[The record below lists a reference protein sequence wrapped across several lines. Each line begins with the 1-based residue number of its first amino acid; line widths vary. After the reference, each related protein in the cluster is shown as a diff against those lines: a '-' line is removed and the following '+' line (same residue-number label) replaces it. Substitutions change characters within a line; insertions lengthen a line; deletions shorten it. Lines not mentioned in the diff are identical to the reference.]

1 MSTVKRIKVKN
12 RLAAVVRT
20 PGGKTV
26 AEAVHAAETGL
37 ESIKDECL
45 DALDA
50 TLADMSR
57 LAAAMKTAPSRA
69 DIDQLYGYSN
79 DLIGVAG
86 VFSLNAVG
94 DAAYSLC
101 ELLDGLIETA
111 TWNWPAVE
119 VHLNGLKLLRMLG
132 ENIGE
137 AERDQVLAG
146 LRAVTKRIGPVE
158 TEA

>member
-1 MSTVKRIKVKN
+1 
-12 RLAAVVRT
+12 
-20 PGGKTV
+20 
-26 AEAVHAAETGL
+26 
-37 ESIKDECL
+37 
-45 DALDA
+45 
-50 TLADMSR
+50 
-57 LAAAMKTAPSRA
+57 MKTAPSRA

-94 DAAYSLC
+94 DASYSLC

-158 TEA
+158 AEA